1 MNLKGEVIR
10 INTANSSL
18 KRSGFLDMM
27 KMIFIIF
34 VIITHLSWSNS
45 SLSFFIFPY
54 LIDMA
59 VPVFIII
66 SCYLRSK
73 KIERMGFKKFISI
86 PNSLH
91 SFNSIIFAYTVA
103 AVIELILSFIKWQT
117 EGLAYDYLHSFRAF
131 IKWFFWGLGGPGSY
145 YMPIMVQLIF
155 FYPIIFLLVSKL
167 KIFGLLATFLLN
179 LGYEIY
185 VFKTELHPYDYRLW
199 IFRYTFLIGLGIYF
213 SMSKG
218 RKKDDIIAA
227 ILLTIGAV
235 FITINSYIRPF
246 SLFQAWKTTSM
257 LCVPF
262 AYGLVYFLKKAFGNI
277 SYRKAFII
285 GRASLHIYLV
295 QMIFY
300 GFDGEDLL
308 NAAFGFMPTALC
320 CIFKIIAAIAICVSL
335 GLLFFISETKLRG
348 ALKKKTT

>member
-1 MNLKGEVIR
+1 
-10 INTANSSL
+10 
-18 KRSGFLDMM
+18 
-27 KMIFIIF
+27 
-34 VIITHLSWSNS
+34 
-45 SLSFFIFPY
+45 
-54 LIDMA
+54 
-59 VPVFIII
+59 
-66 SCYLRSK
+66 
-73 KIERMGFKKFISI
+73 
-86 PNSLH
+86 
-91 SFNSIIFAYTVA
+91 
-103 AVIELILSFIKWQT
+103 
-117 EGLAYDYLHSFRAF
+117 
-131 IKWFFWGLGGPGSY
+131 
-145 YMPIMVQLIF
+145 
-155 FYPIIFLLVSKL
+155 
-167 KIFGLLATFLLN
+167 
-179 LGYEIY
+179 
-185 VFKTELHPYDYRLW
+185 
-199 IFRYTFLIGLGIYF
+199 
-213 SMSKG
+213 MSKG

-320 CIFKIIAAIAICVSL
+320 YIFKIIAAIAICVSL
-335 GLLFFISETKLRG
+335 GLLFFISETKLRETF
-348 ALKKKTT
+348 KKKTS